1 MDTSEL
7 KQLIKGSNKI
17 FESMGGKKKALKEE
31 AKTIAFAFQS
41 VVATKD
47 ILKGEKLSLSNI
59 FLRRPGNG
67 DYKVKD
73 FIKIIGK
80 KTKRDIRSNTQIK
93 KNHLR

>member
-1 MDTSEL
+1 
-7 KQLIKGSNKI
+7 
-17 FESMGGKKKALKEE
+17 
-31 AKTIAFAFQS
+31 
-41 VVATKD
+41 VATKY